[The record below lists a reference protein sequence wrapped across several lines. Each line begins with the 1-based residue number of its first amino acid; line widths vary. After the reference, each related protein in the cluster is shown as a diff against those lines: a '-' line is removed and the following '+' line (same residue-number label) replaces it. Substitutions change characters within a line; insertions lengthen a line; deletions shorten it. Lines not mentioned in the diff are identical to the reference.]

1 MFFRKNKI
9 NKTERLENPEN
20 IISELTTLG
29 KMIKEKSNF
38 KELLTIEFPYATYE
52 TLEYH
57 YNLLNYNISRKRFN
71 INLGNISYGVEEE
84 ADRHIFVYIKVEDIV
99 IYHNAKENCNSRLFE
114 NLKSG
119 WNHNSPKKLLEQI
132 SNDIM
137 IFRNA
142 IDNINKNKGNKWIDE
157 QSRLDE
163 LFK

>member
-1 MFFRKNKI
+1 MFFRKNKS
-9 NKTERLENPEN
+9 NKTESLENPEN

-29 KMIKEKSNF
+29 KMINEKSNF

-57 YNLLNYNISRKRFN
+57 YTLLNYNISRERFN
-71 INLGNISYGVEEE
+71 INLGNISYGFEEE
-84 ADRHIFVYIKVEDIV
+84 SDRHIFVYIKVEDIV